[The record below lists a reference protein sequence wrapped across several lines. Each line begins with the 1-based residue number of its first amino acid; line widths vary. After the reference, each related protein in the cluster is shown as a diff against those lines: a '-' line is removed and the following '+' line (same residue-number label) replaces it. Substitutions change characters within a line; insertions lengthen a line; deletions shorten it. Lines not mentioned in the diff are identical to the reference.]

1 MSSLLQ
7 FQGKVVKKGVLLEFY
22 LATHHKWINANG
34 QECTGALTEATE
46 DISCPQCG
54 KKHPQLYV
62 AWRKPAG
69 MFGHFVV
76 FRYLGEEQVPDL
88 SIPIAV
94 ERVPRGARKLTSE
107 ENAKHWHRS

>member
-7 FQGKVVKKGVLLEFY
+7 FRGKVGRKGVLLEFY
-22 LATHHKWINANG
+22 LATHHKFTIG
-34 QECTGALTEATE
+34 GEEHIGALTEPVE
-46 DISCPQCG
+46 EIECPQCG

-94 ERVPRGARKLTSE
+94 ERVPRGARKLTAE
-107 ENAKHWHRS
+107 ENARHWHRS